1 MIRLAV
7 LCVSDRSSLGQ
18 REDLSG
24 PAISES
30 LSSLCS
36 TIAYEIVPDERPAIE
51 KALIHFCDEIKAEVI
66 ITTGG
71 TGFGPR
77 DITPE
82 ATAAVSTRQAPGI
95 AEAIRAKSLEIT
107 PYAMLS
113 RATSVIRNNCLIINF
128 PGSPKACRECSDIVR
143 PILEHAVKMLQGGD
157 H

>member
-1 MIRLAV
+1 MIKLAV
-7 LCVSDRSSLGQ
+7 LCISDRSNAGT

-24 PAISES
+24 PAISDS
-30 LSSLCS
+30 LKDICE

-51 KALIHFCDEIKAEVI
+51 EALIRLSDETGAEVV

-77 DITPE
+77 DVTPE
-82 ATAAVSTRQAPGI
+82 ATLAVSTKMAPGI

-113 RATSVIRNNCLIINF
+113 RAASAIRGNCLIINF
-128 PGSPKACRECSDIVR
+128 PGSPKACRECSEIVM
-143 PILEHAVKMLQGGD
+143 PILEHAVKMLNGGD

>member
-7 LCVSDRSSLGQ
+7 LCISDRSNAGT

-24 PAISES
+24 PAIIDS
-30 LSSLCS
+30 LNDICETVS
-36 TIAYEIVPDERPAIE
+36 YEIVPDERPAIE
-51 KALIHFCDEIKAEVI
+51 EALIRLSDKTGAKVI

-77 DITPE
+77 DVTPE
-82 ATAAVSTRQAPGI
+82 ATLAVSTKMAPGI

-113 RATSVIRNNCLIINF
+113 RAVSAIRGNCLIINF
-128 PGSPKACRECSDIVR
+128 PGSPKACRECSEIVR
-143 PILEHAVKMLQGGD
+143 PILEHAVKMLNGGD

>member
-1 MIRLAV
+1 MIKLAV
-7 LCVSDRSSLGQ
+7 LCVSDRGSAGT

-30 LSSLCS
+30 LSDICT
-36 TIAYEIVPDERPAIE
+36 TILYEIVPDEKAEIE
-51 KALIHFCDEIKAEVI
+51 RALIRFCDETDAEVV

-77 DITPE
+77 DVTPE
-82 ATAAVSTRQAPGI
+82 ATVSVSTKTAPGI

-107 PYAMLS
+107 PFAMLS
-113 RATSVIRNNCLIINF
+113 RAASAIRGNCLIINF
-128 PGSPKACRECSDIVR
+128 PGSPRACRECSDMVR
-143 PILEHAVKMLQGGD
+143 PVLEHAVKMIKGGD